1 MKEQYLRCNA
11 YVCVSSIENSP
22 NSLAEAMLMGTP
34 VVAGLVGGME
44 SMISPGEGWLFQG
57 SSGDGAGEMQRISRE
72 LGEQATQRTRK
83 AREHARQTHDGEQN
97 LNQLLELY
105 QELA

>member
-1 MKEQYLRCNA
+1 
-11 YVCVSSIENSP
+11 
-22 NSLAEAMLMGTP
+22 
-34 VVAGLVGGME
+34 
-44 SMISPGEGWLFQG
+44 MISPGEGWLFRG

-72 LGEQATQRTRK
+72 LGEQVAEVFALGEQATQRTRK
-83 AREHARQTHDGEQN
+83 AREHARRTHDGEQN